1 MGAGFVQILG
11 DVGAIV
17 RSEVIP
23 GIRVEFIP
31 RSIGFGRK
39 SQSWGTFLPV
49 YASKRLL
56 NSWSVQVMD
65 MAPFPVM
72 KGGLEGRRL
81 LMVGGANTPV
91 AHRRARQ
98 LGVAITLLDDTSMIN
113 IARQNYVTSFVA
125 IPQFGQVCCRP
136 IYYPTVCCAVS
147 TNLQ

>member
-39 SQSWGTFLPV
+39 SQSWATFLPV

-81 LMVGGANTPV
+81 LMVS
-91 AHRRARQ
+91 RRLGYDLSDELKARFGII
-98 LGVAITLLDDTSMIN
+98 LTLRPGRDSN
-113 IARQNYVTSFVA
+113 RQN
-125 IPQFGQVCCRP
+125 
-136 IYYPTVCCAVS
+136 
-147 TNLQ
+147 